1 MYDRTLAERRA
12 ERISQAVKNNTLYLG
27 FRNMNVERVSL
38 CISSS
43 EGSWVLTPWVE
54 HGTPGVTNIEVG
66 LLINNNIETLKTI
79 I

>member
-1 MYDRTLAERRA
+1 
-12 ERISQAVKNNTLYLG
+12 VG
-27 FRNMNVERVSL
+27 FDTV
-38 CISSS
+38 
-43 EGSWVLTPWVE
+43 WVE